1 MKVALITE
9 GVTDQFVLKPIVEC
23 ILEDDDISFNSLQ
36 PLVDEEAIQVG
47 FGGWELVFKT
57 IRALDIALLLEI
69 NDFVIVQIDSDMA
82 HMKGFDVPQAI
93 SGSKVDAADLC
104 QRVIDRLKGIL
115 PQTISDEQLSK
126 FVFAIGIH
134 SIECWL
140 IGLVDAAHGPKVIGN
155 CLDGPNGLNS
165 ALAKGKHCSKWFGA
179 AAQGQ
184 PCKIIEKTKNKGQ
197 SRKIY
202 QELAKQFSKR
212 KILVEQS
219 KRNTGFEYFVE
230 QLQSVQG
237 SMKSKGQN

>member
-9 GVTDQFVLKPIVEC
+9 GVTDQIVLKPIVEC
-23 ILEDDDISFNSLQ
+23 IMEDDDISFNSLQ

-69 NDFVIVQIDSDMA
+69 NDIVVVQIDSNMA
-82 HMKGFDVPQAI
+82 YMKGFDVPHAV
-93 SGSKVDAADLC
+93 SDSKVDAADLC
-104 QRVIDRLKGIL
+104 LRVIDRLKEIL
-115 PQTISDEQLSK
+115 PQPASEEQLSK

-140 IGLVDAAHGPKVIGN
+140 IGLIDAAHGPKVIGN
-155 CLDGPNGLNS
+155 CLDGPNGLNR
-165 ALAKGKHCSKWFGA
+165 ALEKGKHCSKWFGA
-179 AAQGQ
+179 AAKGQ

-202 QELAKQFSKR
+202 QELAKQFSKK
-212 KILVEQS
+212 KILAEQS
-219 KRNTGFEYFVE
+219 KRNTGFESFVA
-230 QLQSVQG
+230 QLQTVQG
-237 SMKSKGQN
+237 KIDLKT